1 MGSRKLGNVSWRSL
15 GKDGECFVCLLDG
28 LRVRRSMW
36 KQSNGRKKRDEEL
49 GIKVMMRARTSLQLL
64 LDTCLSLEVSRDKFD
79 PSTDLSAGNF
89 SIGRSESI
97 ERRSKTLQQTMRM
110 MEEWGIHMCAI
121 FTGNGSELI
130 L

>member
-1 MGSRKLGNVSWRSL
+1 
-15 GKDGECFVCLLDG
+15 
-28 LRVRRSMW
+28 MW

-49 GIKVMMRARTSLQLL
+49 GIKVMMRARTLQLL
-64 LDTCLSLEVSRDKFD
+64 LDTFLGLEVSRDKFD

-89 SIGRSESI
+89 SIGRPESI
-97 ERRSKTLQQTMRM
+97 ERISKTLQQTMIM
-110 MEEWGIHMCAI
+110 MEEWGVHMCAI